1 MFTNLLLKDKLN
13 LMVKEKI
20 EKLIKKAVKRAQ
32 EKGKLPKFEIKDFS
46 IRSPEKQFGDYSS
59 NIALLIGKKIKK
71 DPLKIGKIIKEE
83 IEEITQ
89 KNFFSKI
96 EVIGGFINFFLSEK
110 FLRKKL
116 KEILKKKEKFGEVI
130 LGKRKKVQVEF
141 ISANPTGPLTLG
153 NGRGAFL
160 GDCLSKALEKA
171 GFKVEREYY
180 INDVGEQIR
189 KLGKSIVGISKDYK
203 GEYIEELKK
212 KIKEKDPYI
221 AGEKAA
227 KIILNEMIK
236 PTVKGIGIRFDRW
249 FSEKTLYESGE
260 VDEVLDFFKKRGY
273 LYKKEGALWFCS
285 KKFGDDKDRV
295 VVRKN
300 GEKTYFASDIAYLRN
315 KIKRGFDFLVYIWG
329 ADHAGYVKRIKA
341 AAKALGYDPEKI
353 KIIIMQL
360 VKLFEKGKEI
370 RMSKRKGVYITL
382 EELINEVG
390 LDAARFFFLAISPEK
405 HLNFNLSLAKEKSE
419 KNPVYYIQYAHARI
433 SSILRKGKVKSKSL
447 KIEERELKM
456 LNHPAEI
463 NLMREV
469 IKLPEVI
476 TETAR
481 DFKVQRIPQYAKK
494 IATLFHQFYQ
504 NCQVLTE
511 NNSLKKAR
519 LALVLCTKIVLKNTL
534 DLMGISA
541 PDRM

>member
-1 MFTNLLLKDKLN
+1 
-13 LMVKEKI
+13 MVKEKI

-160 GDCLSKALEKA
+160 GDCLSNILEKA

-189 KLGKSIVGISKDYK
+189 KLGKSIVGISEDYK
-203 GEYIEELKK
+203 GEYIEGLKK

-227 KIILNEMIK
+227 RIILNEMIK

-360 VKLFEKGKEI
+360 VRLFEKGKEI

-390 LDAARFFFLAISPEK
+390 LDAARFFFLAIGPEK